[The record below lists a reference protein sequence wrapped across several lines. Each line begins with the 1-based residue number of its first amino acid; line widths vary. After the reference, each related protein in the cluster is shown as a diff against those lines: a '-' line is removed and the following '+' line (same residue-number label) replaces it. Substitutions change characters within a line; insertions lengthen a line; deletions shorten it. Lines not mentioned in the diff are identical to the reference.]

1 METRYQIVGTN
12 DDRDMMTL
20 AQLEISQTVTGEE
33 TGRHLRPELQNQPKL
48 ADMCGP
54 MWGGWRNAAGESLFL
69 EDDRDPTSAIKPYC
83 KAQGP
88 VAYVVVRYETWEA
101 YDRLSR

>member
-20 AQLEISQTVTGEE
+20 AQLEIRQTVTGEE

-48 ADMCGP
+48 ANMCGP
-54 MWGGWRNAAGESLFL
+54 HVGRLAQRRWRVALPRRRPRPDERDQALLQGARAG
-69 EDDRDPTSAIKPYC
+69 
-83 KAQGP
+83 
-88 VAYVVVRYETWEA
+88 
-101 YDRLSR
+101 RLRRRPL

>member
-20 AQLEISQTVTGEE
+20 AQLEVRQTITGEKI
-33 TGRHLRPELQNQPKL
+33 GAHLRPELQNQPIL

-54 MWGGWRNAAGESLFL
+54 MWGGWRDANGESVFL
-69 EDDRDPTSAIKPYC
+69 EDDRDPNSAPKSYSPS
-83 KAQGP
+83 QGP

-101 YDRLSR
+101 YERMSR